1 MEKNMQKNFKTVM
14 LSTIVAFTLIGCG
27 NSSDGDAIVKEV
39 TDPVVKEDLPKV
51 SKELKSLVKSTR
63 DTTKDIEN
71 NLDKLPS
78 QMITETG
85 PQAYESKNCS
95 NGGTMDFTT
104 DFNQTVIANNPTD
117 YNITMTSEAIDCV
130 ESGMTVN
137 GKIETKVRVLNQ
149 KEIMTLTYLTDFN
162 ITDGAKIYT
171 IKQGST
177 MVSEEVDENRTKDIE
192 NLEIVSDQESYK
204 SVDLKSIEEELTDKT
219 STYYISGK
227 EIVDGKTF
235 IVDESYDSNS
245 TPLVYDEDDN
255 LLKGGK
261 TLYTNDQNHS
271 IVIEAIDKNK
281 IKISVDEDRDGKV
294 DKEEV
299 VSL

>member
-1 MEKNMQKNFKTVM
+1 
-14 LSTIVAFTLIGCG
+14 
-27 NSSDGDAIVKEV
+27 
-39 TDPVVKEDLPKV
+39 
-51 SKELKSLVKSTR
+51 
-63 DTTKDIEN
+63 
-71 NLDKLPS
+71 
-78 QMITETG
+78 
-85 PQAYESKNCS
+85 
-95 NGGTMDFTT
+95 
-104 DFNQTVIANNPTD
+104 
-117 YNITMTSEAIDCV
+117 
-130 ESGMTVN
+130 MTVN
-137 GKIETKVRVLNQ
+137 GKIETKIRMLNQ

-162 ITDGAKIYT
+162 ITDGARTYT

-192 NLEIVSDQESYK
+192 NLEIVSDQENYK
-204 SVDLKSIEEELTDKT
+204 SVNLKSIEEELTDKT

-227 EIVDGKTF
+227 EIADGKTF
-235 IVDESYDSNS
+235 IIDESYDGSR
-245 TPLVYDEDDN
+245 TPLVYDKDDN